1 MNDGAVR
8 VAVLGCGYWGSNHAR
23 VLAGLAGA
31 QMVTVVD
38 QDPARLAAISSA
50 IPGIR
55 TCSSLDE
62 AMPWIDACIVATPP
76 TSHVALASQV
86 IGAGK
91 HVLVEKP
98 VALDAVGVRDLADAA
113 QTQGVALM
121 AGHTFEYNAAV
132 WKLRQLI
139 DDGVLGDLH
148 YLDTARLN
156 LGLYQTDVNVVM
168 DLAPHDVS
176 IVNFLVGRPPTA
188 VDAWGG
194 RHAHARFE
202 DVAYLRLFYDDSDLT
217 ANIHVSWL
225 DPCKVRRVTAV
236 GSSKMAVYN
245 DLASDERIRVHD
257 KGVVFAEGDRTAS
270 RSATSY
276 RHGDIV
282 SPHVDFEEPLAVQ
295 DRHFLE
301 CIRSGANPLTDWVNA
316 LNVVKTLEAA
326 QLSLSRRRPV
336 ELDELGDVVD
346 VALSLQPEPALSTA
360 V

>member
-1 MNDGAVR
+1 
-8 VAVLGCGYWGSNHAR
+8 
-23 VLAGLAGA
+23 
-31 QMVTVVD
+31 MVTVVD
-38 QDPARLAAISSA
+38 QDPGRLAAISAS

-62 AMPWIDACIVATPP
+62 ALPWIDACVVATPP
-76 TSHVALASQV
+76 TSHVALAREA
-86 IGAGK
+86 IEAGK

-98 VALDAVGVRDLADAA
+98 VALDSLGVRELADAA
-113 QTQGVALM
+113 HDQGVALM

-139 DDGVLGDLH
+139 DDGVLGELH
-148 YLDTARLN
+148 YLDSARLN
-156 LGLYQTDVNVVM
+156 LGLYQSDVNVIM

-176 IVNFLVGRPPTA
+176 IVNFLVGRPATA
-188 VDAWGG
+188 VEAWGG
-194 RHAHARFE
+194 RHAHARLE
-202 DVAYLRLFYDDSDLT
+202 DVAYLRLFYEDSDLT

-236 GSSKMAVYN
+236 GSQKMAVYN
-245 DLASDERIRVHD
+245 DLALDERIRVHD
-257 KGVVFAEGDRTAS
+257 KGVVFADADPS
-270 RSATSY
+270 ALRSSTSY

-295 DRHFLE
+295 DRHFLD
-301 CIRSGANPLTDWVNA
+301 CIRNDHRPLTDWINA

-326 QLSLSRRRPV
+326 QVSLSRHRSV
-336 ELDELGDVVD
+336 ELDEVDDVT
-346 VALSLQPEPALSTA
+346 LSLQPERALSTA